1 MAYVVAGNGSG
12 YFLTMTVQDR
22 NLDTATLTY
31 ELRAADEAEAIT
43 QTATIIAKFDAVSQ
57 AVVTGYH
64 IQKRYWNDSI
74 GTPAAGE
81 LQIKARCSFQ
91 LKDSPE
97 KETFDIPAPKETI
110 FYALTGTENKKVN
123 VAATPVTEYA
133 DLFRDA
139 GVAFISDG
147 ESLELLIQG
156 RKVSSKSGFR
166 AR

>member
-22 NLDTATLTY
+22 NLDTSTLTY
-31 ELRAADEAEAIT
+31 ELRAADEDEAIT
-43 QTATIIAKFDAVSQ
+43 ETATIISAFDGVSQ

-64 IQKRYWNDSI
+64 IQLRYWNDSI
-74 GTPAAGE
+74 GTPSAGE
-81 LQIKARCSFQ
+81 LQIKARVSFQ

-123 VAATPVTEYA
+123 VGSAAVIAYA
-133 DLFRDA
+133 DLFRAA

>member
-1 MAYVVAGNGSG
+1 MPA
-12 YFLTMTVQDR
+12 R
-22 NLDTATLTY
+22 C
-31 ELRAADEAEAIT
+31 
-43 QTATIIAKFDAVSQ
+43 Q

-81 LQIKARCSFQ
+81 LQIKARVSFQ

-123 VAATPVTEYA
+123 VGLAAVIAYA
-133 DLFRDA
+133 DLFRDTHEC
-139 GVAFISDG
+139 FISDG
-147 ESLELLIQG
+147 ENLELLIQG
-156 RKVSSKSGFR
+156 RTVSGKSGFR